1 MLTTTFLPILTV
13 DLIGSILMIVFS
25 FLCLRLV
32 FRIRRQDK
40 NNIIWTYLLA
50 ICIGLTCFAVSRSAG
65 HILKNILLLTGYKT
79 FWIDIRPFSGA
90 INTFMFIVV
99 GAITL
104 FFERVWKVYQL
115 ILKDR
120 QALKSAHEE
129 LLFLNQNLERLVQE
143 RTTALSLS
151 EHKYRQIFE
160 VSKDMI
166 LVTKHDGSIV
176 NLNPAGYALLEINDT
191 SNNMENRH
199 IQDFLMDRQ
208 DWNSI
213 ISAIEGEGS
222 ISSVE
227 LSLKSVNDSE
237 IQTLFSGSVAK
248 GSVKEEDTIHFLVKD
263 IGQRKM
269 MEEHMA
275 QADKLASIGELSS
288 GIAHEIN
295 NPLGVILGYTQLLLR
310 NEDSQA
316 SRRSDLKTIEKH
328 VKNCRTIVEDLLSF
342 ARTSETRM
350 ETVDIHRIIDDV
362 LTFIHHHAN
371 LDQIRI
377 EKRYDPSGKLILID
391 EKKIEQVLINLI
403 MNAIHAIGKKGMIR
417 LSTAWNREPGR
428 LLIKVNDD
436 GCGIEKSDISK
447 IFDPFFTTKST
458 GKGTGLGLS
467 VSYGIIKNHGGDIFV
482 ESSRGQ
488 GTTFTVALPVTPNR
502 PGESK

>member
-1 MLTTTFLPILTV
+1 MLTTTFLPILTI
-13 DLIGSILMIVFS
+13 DLFGSILMIVFS
-25 FLCLRLV
+25 FLSLRLV

-65 HILKNILLLTGYKT
+65 HILKNILLLSGHKS
-79 FWIDIRPFSGA
+79 FWVDIRPFSGA
-90 INTFMFIVV
+90 INTFMFIFV

-151 EHKYRQIFE
+151 ERKYRQIFE

-166 LVTKHDGSIV
+166 LVTKQNGSIV
-176 NLNPAGYALLEINDT
+176 NLNPSGYELLEINHET
-191 SNNMENRH
+191 TVTENRY
-199 IQDFLMDRQ
+199 IQDFLMNGQ
-208 DWNSI
+208 DWHTI
-213 ISAIEGEGS
+213 ISTIQAEGS

-227 LSLKSVNDSE
+227 LSLKTVSGSE
-237 IQTLFSGSVAK
+237 IQTLFSGSFAK
-248 GSVKEEDTIHFLVKD
+248 GSVKEEDTIHFLIKD

-269 MEEHMA
+269 MEEQMA

-310 NEDSQA
+310 NESGQS

-328 VKNCRTIVEDLLSF
+328 VKNCKAIVEDLLSF
-342 ARTSETRM
+342 ARTSETKM
-350 ETVDIHRIIDDV
+350 ERVDIHRVIDDV
-362 LTFIHHHAN
+362 LTFIGHHAN
-371 LDQIRI
+371 LDQIHI
-377 EKRYDPSGKLILID
+377 EKTYDLSEKLILLD

-403 MNAIHAIGKKGMIR
+403 VNGIHAIGKKGMIHI
-417 LSTAWNREPGR
+417 STDWNKEPGR
-428 LLIKVNDD
+428 LLIKVSDD
-436 GCGIEKSDISK
+436 GCGIDKGDLSK

-467 VSYGIIKNHGGDIFV
+467 VSYGIVKNHGGDIFV
-482 ESSRGQ
+482 ESFSGK
-488 GTTFTVALPVTPNR
+488 GATFTVAIPVIANR
-502 PGESK
+502 SGENE